1 MSDEGADIISLEER
15 RKKKQEVPTSQPDAS
30 GFIHLQIS
38 ALDGKVNVVVLED
51 SEEVIEWNSTPKHAR
66 RIAGQLIAAARYIEG
81 AIAKAEKKC
90 LTTGKP
96 IDECRCYDH
105 RKKVHWLEW
114 GGRAAC
120 GRRRPQLMAENW
132 DKVTCERCKAHR
144 PKTV

>member
-15 RKKKQEVPTSQPDAS
+15 RKKKQEAPTSQPDAD
-30 GFIHLQIS
+30 GFIRLQIS

-66 RIAGQLIAAARYIEG
+66 RIAGQLIAAARYIDG

-96 IDECRCYDH
+96 IAECKCYSH
-105 RKKVHWLEW
+105 RKKRHWILS
-114 GGRAAC
+114 GGVSAC
-120 GRRRPQLMAENW
+120 GLRMPKSMAVNW
-132 DKVTCERCKAHR
+132 DEVTCERCKAYR